1 MRPKPATKILAL
13 LLALYLVL
21 SGLPL
26 TVLAEDGAQSPGENS
41 SNEAAAALPFSDVA
55 ADDSNLLYINYIN
68 AREIIAGFPDGTFG
82 PEKGLTRAQAA
93 VIISKAANLETGSP
107 NDISFND
114 VKPEHWAAG
123 YIAAAVKSGY
133 LQGMGNGSYRPDQPL
148 SRAQAISL
156 IMRLSRQEDSQAALP
171 ALNDM
176 NVSHWAAR
184 SMAMAIDAG
193 MIVPQNNN
201 IRPEQDITRGDICRA
216 LAVLLTS
223 DPELSSRPLYGT
235 LQVKSGEV
243 KVSRAGQEAATV
255 SGSRQAGAGDTIETL
270 SGATAEINYPDGSS
284 LLLKADSKL
293 TIKESMGRAYIKQ
306 DGRDGTAVDSLH
318 LELQAGTMFGALSS
332 LAVSGSAK
340 TETEQPAGQT
350 PWYNT
355 ARQEKVKVTL
365 DMPWG
370 VTAIRGSFWQ
380 NIVDKDGSG
389 LMSLLEGNGSIISG
403 GQTVSLSPGQA
414 VTAGGSGAPPIPP
427 APMTPGQLSQ
437 WTQQQNWVQN
447 AFGNMSQNQ
456 GSPAPGAP
464 AGNNTA
470 TAPAPSLEKVLNQ
483 ALEQAQKAADSM
495 PRSSGGSGS
504 SGNSGNSGN
513 GGQTTQITA
522 TVDLPQ
528 KIYLPRQ
535 EMNPDTGL
543 PEDNAGVSFVLTCN
557 VPGVTVAVTN
567 SDGTPV
573 TQNLYFDYQYNQS
586 ANKITF
592 TPRPGAT
599 GSNYSLYLTLSKE
612 GCTSWTSDDPFTL
625 RTLPVVEPLNGYAAA
640 GYSAPFT
647 VGVPGQWSSS
657 TLFDSSWADI
667 SAEYVTGRHQSQ
679 NGFHHLTIA
688 TGLPAGLYYIL
699 LQDSSYN
706 WAMAY
711 LLVRPEAAGDFFKLN
726 KVVMNRDNDTV
737 YGSVYQGDSL
747 SFIFDEGIDSDSLSQ
762 PLQALLNA
770 PGTEDFAGLGLGSFV
785 STLTGT
791 FGETYQFDDTVK
803 VTRASLTDNNNRVL
817 TLAFT
822 RGAFA
827 SLTTAGGYDFIAAS
841 SIRSTG
847 GQWMDDDPVTPT
859 LVKVDDNTFSSTVY
873 VFTNAFTD
881 SDPAS
886 ISMPVRFWVSPGW
899 DEASVPNT
907 VSYLQADGS
916 WGPDAGAFTATVTS
930 GVSYWLWTVNLNNIL
945 SHTYTDPPT
954 GADIYCDVRIDGEWL
969 NNIGQLRQW

>member
-483 ALEQAQKAADSM
+483 ALEQAQKQ
-495 PRSSGGSGS
+495 RG
-504 SGNSGNSGN
+504 
-513 GGQTTQITA
+513 
-522 TVDLPQ
+522 
-528 KIYLPRQ
+528 KRQ
-535 EMNPDTGL
+535 
-543 PEDNAGVSFVLTCN
+543 
-557 VPGVTVAVTN
+557 
-567 SDGTPV
+567 
-573 TQNLYFDYQYNQS
+573 
-586 ANKITF
+586 
-592 TPRPGAT
+592 
-599 GSNYSLYLTLSKE
+599 
-612 GCTSWTSDDPFTL
+612 
-625 RTLPVVEPLNGYAAA
+625 
-640 GYSAPFT
+640 
-647 VGVPGQWSSS
+647 QW
-657 TLFDSSWADI
+657 
-667 SAEYVTGRHQSQ
+667 
-679 NGFHHLTIA
+679 
-688 TGLPAGLYYIL
+688 
-699 LQDSSYN
+699 
-706 WAMAY
+706 
-711 LLVRPEAAGDFFKLN
+711 
-726 KVVMNRDNDTV
+726 
-737 YGSVYQGDSL
+737 
-747 SFIFDEGIDSDSLSQ
+747 
-762 PLQALLNA
+762 
-770 PGTEDFAGLGLGSFV
+770 
-785 STLTGT
+785 
-791 FGETYQFDDTVK
+791 
-803 VTRASLTDNNNRVL
+803 
-817 TLAFT
+817 
-822 RGAFA
+822 
-827 SLTTAGGYDFIAAS
+827 
-841 SIRSTG
+841 
-847 GQWMDDDPVTPT
+847 
-859 LVKVDDNTFSSTVY
+859 
-873 VFTNAFTD
+873 
-881 SDPAS
+881 
-886 ISMPVRFWVSPGW
+886 
-899 DEASVPNT
+899 
-907 VSYLQADGS
+907 
-916 WGPDAGAFTATVTS
+916 
-930 GVSYWLWTVNLNNIL
+930 
-945 SHTYTDPPT
+945 
-954 GADIYCDVRIDGEWL
+954 
-969 NNIGQLRQW
+969 

>member
-365 DMPWG
+365 DMPWD

-470 TAPAPSLEKVLNQ
+470 TAPAPSLEKALNQ
-483 ALEQAQKAADSM
+483 ALEQAQKAADSI
-495 PRSSGGSGS
+495 PKSSSSSGS
-504 SGNSGNSGN
+504 N
-513 GGQTTQITA
+513 GGTGGNTGGTEITA
-522 TVDLPQ
+522 TVDLPWD
-528 KIYLPRQ
+528 IYLPRQ
-535 EMNPDTGL
+535 AMNPDTGL
-543 PEDNAGVSFVLTCN
+543 LEDNAEVSYTLECN
-557 VPGVTVAVTN
+557 VPGVTVEVTN
-567 SDGTPV
+567 ADGTPV
-573 TQNLYFDYQYNQS
+573 TQNLYFDYQYNQN

-592 TPRPGAT
+592 TPQAGAT
-599 GSNYSLYLTLSKE
+599 GYNYMLYLTLSKE
-612 GCTSWTSDDPFTL
+612 GCTSWTSDDPFYL

-647 VGVPGQWSSS
+647 VGVPGNWSSS
-657 TLFDSSWADI
+657 TLFDSSWA
-667 SAEYVTGRHQSQ
+667 EKTGYLGSSHQSAGS
-679 NGFHHLTIA
+679 NGFHNLPIA
-688 TGLPAGLYYIL
+688 PGLPAGLYYIL
-699 LQDSSYN
+699 LQDSYYN
-706 WAMAY
+706 RAVAP
-711 LLVRPEAAGDFFKLN
+711 LLVRSGSADQNFFTLN
-726 KVVMNRDNDTV
+726 KVVMNRYNETV
-737 YGSVYQGDSL
+737 YESVYQGDSL
-747 SFIFDEGIDSDSLSQ
+747 SFIFDEGIDSASLSH
-762 PLQALLNA
+762 PLQELLGA
-770 PGTEDFAGLGLGSFV
+770 TGTAAFDELGLGSFV
-785 STLTGT
+785 STFTEA
-791 FGETYQFDDTVK
+791 FGETYQFADTVE
-803 VTRASLTDNNNRVL
+803 VTRASLTDNNRVL

-827 SLTTAGGYDFIAAS
+827 NLASNNYDFIAS
-841 SIRSTG
+841 GGIRSTG
-847 GQWMDDDPVTPT
+847 GQWMDDDPVIPALVRVHEEST
-859 LVKVDDNTFSSTVY
+859 LPGNVY
-873 VFTNAFTD
+873 GYVNKN
-881 SDPAS
+881 
-886 ISMPVRFWVSPGW
+886 IGSMPVRFWYAPGY
-899 DEASVPNT
+899 
-907 VSYLQADGS
+907 YLQDDGS
-916 WGPDAGAFTATVTS
+916 WGPNAEEFTATLDL
-930 GVSYWLWTVNLNNIL
+930 GSYSVWQVENI
-945 SHTYTDPPT
+945 STYHTPPAGT
-954 GADIYCDVRIDGEWL
+954 NIYCDVRIDGEWL